1 MRLGG
6 RGKGVNEKVGDAVTV
21 ADGEGLGVKV
31 FDNGGV
37 PVRVAVAEDVFTAV
51 AVEVGDTEG
60 GLVATGN
67 VAVALKRGV
76 GEGVVDGV
84 GERVTDENGVTVRVA
99 VAVADE
105 ELVGEGVEAGITVFV
120 GEYVGAKVL
129 VLSMV
134 VGDTGNVG
142 CGVRLGGGWLPTRTI
157 IWAGGPRFPWRSL
170 TRTVTKVSPIGKA
183 RLAGT
188 SAQNCTVP
196 VPADTNRGAPNSSTV
211 HAPREATATVKPQL
225 PS

>member
-6 RGKGVNEKVGDAVTV
+6 RGEGVKEKVGDAVTV
-21 ADGEGLGVKV
+21 ADGVGLGVKV
-31 FDNGGV
+31 FENGGV
-37 PVRVAVAEDVFTAV
+37 PVRVAVAEDVFTAVAV

-99 VAVADE
+99 VADD
-105 ELVGEGVEAGITVFV
+105 ELVGDGVEAGITVFV
-120 GEYVGAKVL
+120 GEYVGVKVL
-129 VLSMV
+129 VLGIV
-134 VGDTGNVG
+134 VGDAVNVG

-183 RLAGT
+183 RVAGT

>member
-1 MRLGG
+1 VRLGG
-6 RGKGVNEKVGDAVTV
+6 RGEGVKEKVGDAVTV
-21 ADGEGLGVKV
+21 ADGVGLGVKV
-31 FDNGGV
+31 FNDGGV
-37 PVRVAVAEDVFTAV
+37 PVRVAVAEDVLTAV

-99 VAVADE
+99 VADD
-105 ELVGEGVEAGITVFV
+105 ELVGDGVEAGITVFV
-120 GEYVGAKVL
+120 GEYVGVKVL
-129 VLSMV
+129 VLGMV
-134 VGDTGNVG
+134 VGDAVNVG
-142 CGVRLGGGWLPTRTI
+142 CRVRLGGGWLPTRTI

-183 RLAGT
+183 RVAGT